1 MTVAQ
6 RDRAFRSLR
15 GLERTGATSR
25 VLNFAAITA
34 RQAERG
40 IKNLPPVFKAGV
52 LGGAVVVKHR
62 LAPAEQGIFSKP
74 RYTATK
80 VVIPFERTDLGLG
93 GRYLFVGQTG
103 WTRMLGTLQGDPT
116 AHPEDIA
123 LLQALDE
130 LPSLDPFLV
139 REQLKRRRLHVAT
152 EYFGLSDADLER
164 MHDFVRSEL
173 EDLVRLACG
182 SDHVEHETDKLV
194 DAILCGEHDLRL
206 DALRGALHLD
216 DSEDGEGLFC
226 WRGLLYYKWVL
237 QETLPILQDL
247 MGDLGTIRLVGPR
260 PPPLVEHIQELKNQV
275 ANGFALR
282 TGQAGE
288 TIAEYDEAF
297 ALLRDQ
303 TDPAAFSRFL
313 VNAPGVFRALGE
325 DIGLL
330 AHAATYWRF
339 RFPADEPLLA
349 TPDDLIDIL
358 EEFTLALS

>member
-1 MTVAQ
+1 MQ
-6 RDRAFRSLR
+6 NLR
-15 GLERTGATSR
+15 KCEDNSGFFQ
-25 VLNFAAITA
+25 FAAQPRFVPGDKIRIINGMFSACLGLFEGMADKDRIT
-34 RQAERG
+34 
-40 IKNLPPVFKAGV
+40 ILLDM
-52 LGGAVVVKHR
+52 LGRHVRVIVDGR
-62 LAPAEQGIFSKP
+62 LA
-74 RYTATK
+74 K
-80 VVIPFERTDLGLG
+80 VVRVDSQRL
-93 GRYLFVGQTG
+93 Y
-103 WTRMLGTLQGDPT
+103 
-116 AHPEDIA
+116 H
-123 LLQALDE
+123 LLSR
-130 LPSLDPFLV
+130 PSP
-139 REQLKRRRLHVAT
+139 
-152 EYFGLSDADLER
+152 
-164 MHDFVRSEL
+164 
-173 EDLVRLACG
+173 
-182 SDHVEHETDKLV
+182 
-194 DAILCGEHDLRL
+194 GEHDLRL

-247 MGDLGTIRLVGPR
+247 MGDLGTIRLIGPR